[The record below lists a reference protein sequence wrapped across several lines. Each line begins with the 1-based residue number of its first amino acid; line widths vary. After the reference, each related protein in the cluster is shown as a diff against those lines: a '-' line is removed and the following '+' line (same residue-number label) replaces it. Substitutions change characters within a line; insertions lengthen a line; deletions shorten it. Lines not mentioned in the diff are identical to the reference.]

1 MLQIISKL
9 VVPKL
14 LPWNKKMQIIFNNNI
29 SIEKRFFAHFFRL
42 KIVS

>member
-29 SIEKRFFAHFFRL
+29 STKSEENKSRL
-42 KIVS
+42 DFH